1 MPKRNNPNRAAARNT
16 VQQPCFIPLLL
27 RKNDYNLCPR
37 NVRRPFL
44 GTFHCCFR
52 SERTALGGIDGDGA
66 QKILQRLLVG
76 GAADVQLL

>member
-1 MPKRNNPNRAAARNT
+1 MSRAKAVFTPPAELVVVARSSYPTQTGLLHETRCSSPVLCFFT
-16 VQQPCFIPLLL
+16 VIC
-27 RKNDYNLCPR
+27 
-37 NVRRPFL
+37 
-44 GTFHCCFR
+44 